1 MLCAAEPRKTSLV
14 ELLRILENDSVMG
27 AETLGAESHFVDLG
41 AGFGKVVFGAALM
54 TNTPRATGIE
64 LSELFVPRDQSFQR
78 APTALHRA
86 VQ

>member
-1 MLCAAEPRKTSLV
+1 MVRVGLCLAGGLLVLDAVRLCAAEPRKTSLV
-14 ELLRILENDSVMG
+14 ELLRILENNSVMG

-64 LSELFVPRDQSFQR
+64 LSE
-78 APTALHRA
+78 
-86 VQ
+86 